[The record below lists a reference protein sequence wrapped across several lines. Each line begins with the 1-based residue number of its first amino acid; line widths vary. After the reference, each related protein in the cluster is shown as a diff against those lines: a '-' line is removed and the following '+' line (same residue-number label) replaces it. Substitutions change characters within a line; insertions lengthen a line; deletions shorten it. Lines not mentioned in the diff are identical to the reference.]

1 MKDRMNLY
9 DDLVRMDAPSKR
21 ARLIA
26 DLDQAYNAARP
37 PAHLRSS
44 VMAAWERHGQGRSQA
59 ATRGRR
65 PRLAWVASVAATLV
79 LALGGVTAYG
89 RLQQPTMASAQTIL
103 SHAAKTTPH
112 LVAGQ
117 ILHVRMSYHNANTVT
132 DETTHTTTPSQTS
145 DGTTD
150 LWMAAGADGS
160 LDRLD
165 STSTSSDGSLL
176 SRVVEVGTTRTEYN
190 APSNFATV
198 TTDIPPTAP
207 LRRMARNSPDLGLL
221 VQRSQQASAQ
231 NVHLLPQQQ
240 LAGNTVDVVAVDSV
254 LSAGSHSTVTF
265 FIDAA
270 TYTLRG
276 IDSNVVDAQGT
287 LLSSNSGRVLDYS
300 VAPLTAAPS
309 TAFSFA
315 PPAGTTVTT
324 SVYSGPH

>member
-59 ATRGRR
+59 ATREPR
-65 PRLAWVASVAATLV
+65 PRLAWV
-79 LALGGVTAYG
+79 
-89 RLQQPTMASAQTIL
+89 TMASAQAIL
-103 SHAAKTTPH
+103 SHAVKAIPR

-117 ILHVRMSYHNANTVT
+117 ILHLRMSYHNANTVT
-132 DETTHTTTPSQTS
+132 DETTHTTTPGQTS

-207 LRRMARNSPDLGLL
+207 LRGMARNFPDLGLL
-221 VQRSQQASAQ
+221 VQRARQASAQ

-240 LAGNTVDVVAVDSV
+240 LAGNAVDVVAVDSV
-254 LSAGSHSTVTF
+254 LPNGSHSTVTF

-270 TYTLRG
+270 TYTFRG

-287 LLSSNSGRVLDYS
+287 LLSSAGGRVLDYS

-309 TAFSFA
+309 TVFSFA
-315 PPAGTTVTT
+315 PPAGTTVRT